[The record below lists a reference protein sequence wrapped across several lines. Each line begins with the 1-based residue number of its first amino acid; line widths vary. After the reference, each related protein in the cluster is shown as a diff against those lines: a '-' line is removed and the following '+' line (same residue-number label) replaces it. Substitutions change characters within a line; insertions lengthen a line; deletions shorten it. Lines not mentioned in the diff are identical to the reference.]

1 VRERLWIAGPK
12 MKVWPFFVQRVD
24 IAGERRSTRW
34 PRSAIAVSANQ
45 MGSGDLGVGDWR
57 FGVLRINPSKPFE
70 PVLPLQTE
78 TIPAPSTACRH
89 STQPSRRP
97 LSAPPARPAGPPL
110 TNPDP
115 RGGARSGSLDQPFSV
130 GATSPAVAPGIDL
143 SAPTIAGGWLAAM
156 AGPTILPNRR
166 SSR

>member
-1 VRERLWIAGPK
+1 

-115 RGGARSGSLDQPFSV
+115 RGGGRSGSLISLSQSV
-130 GATSPAVAPGIDL
+130 RLRRRWRPESIRAHPPL
-143 SAPTIAGGWLAAM
+143 LEAGWPRWPVWTPIIPHA
-156 AGPTILPNRR
+156 RR
-166 SSR
+166 SNHRTRRSHRS